1 MKRIGIINLSSNN
14 INSVKGAFE
23 KIGCDAYLVDSTKE
37 LNKSDL
43 IVLPGVGV
51 FPEAMEHL
59 EKRSLKAPLINSIKK
74 GKKILGICLGM
85 QILTSSSNEIKFTKG
100 LNLFSGKIKKMK
112 FLDFNIGWSKIII
125 KKKNI
130 FSKFDNK
137 NFYFNHQFKYF
148 GPKNSISSLVKI
160 NREEIPSI
168 IIKKNIIGVQF
179 HPEKSQENGLNFLN
193 ELVTN
198 F

>member
-1 MKRIGIINLSSNN
+1 
-14 INSVKGAFE
+14 
-23 KIGCDAYLVDSTKE
+23 
-37 LNKSDL
+37 
-43 IVLPGVGV
+43 
-51 FPEAMEHL
+51 
-59 EKRSLKAPLINSIKK
+59 
-74 GKKILGICLGM
+74 M

-100 LNLFSGKIKKMK
+100 LNLFSGKIEKMK

-125 KKKNI
+125 KKNI
-130 FSKFDNK
+130 FSKFNNK

-148 GPKNSISSLVKI
+148 GPKNFISSSVKI

-168 IIKKNIIGVQF
+168 IIKNIIGVQF

-193 ELVTN
+193 ELVKN